1 MARNPQRTARKATA
15 MNKKRYIVAIITEE
29 KGTLYLT
36 SWGTDNSFLVKDK
49 TRAFGYYD
57 ASTAESACRA
67 GKKCAKDQG
76 LTVVSAAVLKDYEH
90 WTIGDPPKAKP
101 QKIESSGDF
110 YVTPSRNKKPGPED
124 KITREITE
132 LGLRV
137 EDNSV
142 HSPDHCQLAD
152 GLEAID
158 VIDQTVEDPASF
170 YRGNAIKCL
179 LRAGKKGDARQDLE
193 KARWYI
199 GREISHQHESQ

>member
-57 ASTAESACRA
+57 AETAESACRA

-76 LTVVSAAVLKDYEH
+76 LTVVSTAVLEDYEH
-90 WTIGDPPKAKP
+90 SLVGDLPKAKP

-124 KITREITE
+124 KITPETTE
-132 LGLRV
+132 FDLRV

-142 HSPDHCQLAD
+142 HSPAHYQL
-152 GLEAID
+152 GGIEAID
-158 VIDQTVEDPASF
+158 VIDEAVADPASF
-170 YRGNAIKCL
+170 YRGNALKYL
-179 LRAGKKGDARQDLE
+179 LRAGRKGDARQDLE
-193 KARWYI
+193 KARYYI
-199 GREISHQHESQ
+199 DREINDLHESQ

>member
-1 MARNPQRTARKATA
+1 

-57 ASTAESACRA
+57 AETAKSACRV
-67 GKKCAKDQG
+67 GKERAKDQG
-76 LTVVSAAVLKDYEH
+76 LTVVSTAVLEDYEH
-90 WTIGDPPKAKP
+90 WTIGDLPKAKP

-124 KITREITE
+124 KINPETAEFD
-132 LGLRV
+132 LRV

-142 HSPDHCQLAD
+142 NSPAHYQL
-152 GLEAID
+152 GGIEAID
-158 VIDQTVEDPASF
+158 VIDEAVADPVSF
-170 YRGNAIKCL
+170 YRGNAIKYL
-179 LRAGKKGDARQDLE
+179 LRAGRKGDAHEDLR
-193 KARWYI
+193 KARYYI
-199 GREISHQHESQ
+199 DRELGHE

>member
-1 MARNPQRTARKATA
+1 

-57 ASTAESACRA
+57 IDPARCACMA
-67 GKKCAKDQG
+67 GKKLAKDQG
-76 LTVVSAAVLKDYEH
+76 LTVVSAAVLEDYEH

-124 KITREITE
+124 KINPETTE
-132 LGLRV
+132 FDLRV

-142 HSPDHCQLAD
+142 HSPAHYQLAD
-152 GLEAID
+152 GLEDID
-158 VIDQTVEDPASF
+158 VIDQSVEDPASF
-170 YRGNAIKCL
+170 YRGNAIKYL

>member
-1 MARNPQRTARKATA
+1 

-49 TRAFGYYD
+49 TRAFSYYD
-57 ASTAESACRA
+57 AETAKSACQA

-76 LTVVSAAVLKDYEH
+76 LTVVSAAVLEDYEH
-90 WTIGDPPKAKP
+90 WTIGEPPKAKP
-101 QKIESSGDF
+101 QKNESSGDF

-124 KITREITE
+124 KITPEPTE
-132 LGLRV
+132 FNLRV

-142 HSPDHCQLAD
+142 HSPAHYQL
-152 GLEAID
+152 GGIEAID
-158 VIDQTVEDPASF
+158 VIDEAVADPASF
-170 YRGNAIKCL
+170 YRGNAIKHL

-199 GREISHQHESQ
+199 GREINHQHEIQ

>member
-1 MARNPQRTARKATA
+1 

-49 TRAFGYYD
+49 TRAFSYYD
-57 ASTAESACRA
+57 AETAVSACRA

-76 LTVVSAAVLKDYEH
+76 LTVVSAAVLEDYEH

-110 YVTPSRNKKPGPED
+110 YVTPSRNKKPGPGD
-124 KITREITE
+124 KITPQPTE
-132 LGLRV
+132 FDLRV
-137 EDNSV
+137 EDNPV
-142 HSPDHCQLAD
+142 NSPAHYQLAD
-152 GLEAID
+152 GMEAID
-158 VIDQTVEDPASF
+158 VIDQAVEDPASF
-170 YRGNAIKCL
+170 YRGNAIKHL
-179 LRAGKKGDARQDLE
+179 LRAGRKGDAKQDLE

-199 GREISHQHESQ
+199 DREINNQHGSQ

>member
-1 MARNPQRTARKATA
+1 
-15 MNKKRYIVAIITEE
+15 MNKKRCIVAIITEE

-57 ASTAESACRA
+57 ASTAESACRV
-67 GKKCAKDQG
+67 GKERAKDQG
-76 LTVVSAAVLKDYEH
+76 LTVVSAAVLEDYEH

-124 KITREITE
+124 KITPEPTE
-132 LGLRV
+132 FDLRV
-137 EDNSV
+137 EDKSV
-142 HSPDHCQLAD
+142 HSPAHYQLAA

-158 VIDQTVEDPASF
+158 VIDQAVADPASF

-179 LRAGKKGDARQDLE
+179 LRAGRKGDAREDLR
-193 KARWYI
+193 KARYYI
-199 GREISHQHESQ
+199 DREINHQRGSQ

>member
-1 MARNPQRTARKATA
+1 
-15 MNKKRYIVAIITEE
+15 MNKKRCIVAIITEE

-36 SWGTDNSFLVKDK
+36 SWGTDNSFLTKDK

-57 ASTAESACRA
+57 AETAKSACRI
-67 GKKCAKDQG
+67 GKERAKDQG
-76 LTVVSAAVLKDYEH
+76 LTVVSAAVLEDYEH

-124 KITREITE
+124 KITPETME
-132 LGLRV
+132 FNLRV
-137 EDNSV
+137 EDKSV
-142 HSPDHCQLAD
+142 HSPAHYQLSD

-158 VIDQTVEDPASF
+158 VIDQAVEDPASF
-170 YRGNAIKCL
+170 YRGNAIKYL
-179 LRAGKKGDARQDLE
+179 LRAGRKGDARQDLE

-199 GREISHQHESQ
+199 DREINHQHESQ

>member
-1 MARNPQRTARKATA
+1 

-36 SWGTDNSFLVKDK
+36 SWDAGTSFLAKDK
-49 TRAFGYYD
+49 TLAFGYHD
-57 ASTAESACRA
+57 AETAKSACKA
-67 GKKCAKDQG
+67 GKECARKHG
-76 LTVVSAAVLKDYEH
+76 LTVVSAAVLEDYEH

-101 QKIESSGDF
+101 QKSESSGDF

-124 KITREITE
+124 KINPETTE
-132 LGLRV
+132 CNLRV

-142 HSPDHCQLAD
+142 DSPAHYQLSD

-158 VIDQTVEDPASF
+158 VIDQAIGDPASF
-170 YRGNAIKCL
+170 YRGNAIKYL
-179 LRAGKKGDARQDLE
+179 LRAGKKGDAKQDLE

-199 GREISHQHESQ
+199 DRELGNE

>member
-1 MARNPQRTARKATA
+1 

-36 SWGTDNSFLVKDK
+36 SRGTGESFLTKDK
-49 TRAFGYYD
+49 TRAFRYRD
-57 ASTAESACRA
+57 TDLAKVSCKTA
-67 GKKCAKDQG
+67 KKHAEKQG
-76 LTVVSAAVLKDYEH
+76 LTVVSTAVLEDYER
-90 WTIGDPPKAKP
+90 WKIGERSKAKP

-124 KITREITE
+124 KINPETTE
-132 LGLRV
+132 FDLRV

-142 HSPDHCQLAD
+142 QSPAHYQLAD
-152 GLEAID
+152 GVEAID

-170 YRGNAIKCL
+170 YRGNAIKYL
-179 LRAGKKGDARQDLE
+179 LRAGRKGDAKQDLE

-199 GREISHQHESQ
+199 DREINDLHESQ

>member
-1 MARNPQRTARKATA
+1 

-36 SWGTDNSFLVKDK
+36 SWDAGTSFLAKDK
-49 TRAFGYYD
+49 TLAFGYHD
-57 ASTAESACRA
+57 AETAKSACKA
-67 GKKCAKDQG
+67 GKECARKHG
-76 LTVVSAAVLKDYEH
+76 LTVVSAAVLEDYEH

-124 KITREITE
+124 KITPETTE
-132 LGLRV
+132 FDLRV
-137 EDNSV
+137 EDKSV
-142 HSPDHCQLAD
+142 HSPAHYQLAD

-158 VIDQTVEDPASF
+158 VIDEAVEDPASF
-170 YRGNAIKCL
+170 YRGNALKYL
-179 LRAGKKGDARQDLE
+179 LRAGRKGDAKQDLE

-199 GREISHQHESQ
+199 DRELNNE

>member
-1 MARNPQRTARKATA
+1 M
-15 MNKKRYIVAIITEE
+15 
-29 KGTLYLT
+29 
-36 SWGTDNSFLVKDK
+36 KDK
-49 TRAFGYYD
+49 TRAFSYYD

-76 LTVVSAAVLKDYEH
+76 LTVVSAAVLEDYEH

-124 KITREITE
+124 KITPETTE
-132 LGLRV
+132 FDLRV

-142 HSPDHCQLAD
+142 HSPAHYQLAD
-152 GLEAID
+152 GLEGID
-158 VIDQTVEDPASF
+158 VIDQSVEDPASF
-170 YRGNAIKCL
+170 YRGNAIKYL

-199 GREISHQHESQ
+199 DREISHQHESQ